1 MLAGAGD
8 DHLDIQGEAVRQDVT
23 RGVILSN
30 LTLVLQQVSSSVRG
44 NYTCMAD
51 NTEGS
56 VTSNSLSLDIKCK

>member
-1 MLAGAGD
+1 MA
-8 DHLDIQGEAVRQDVT
+8 

-56 VTSNSLSLDIKCK
+56 VTSNSLSLDIKCKYRDQA

>member
-1 MLAGAGD
+1 MV
-8 DHLDIQGEAVRQDVT
+8 DIQGEAVRQDVA

>member
-1 MLAGAGD
+1 M
-8 DHLDIQGEAVRQDVT
+8 RQDVA

-30 LTLVLQQVSSSVRG
+30 LTLVLQHVSPSTRG
-44 NYTCMAD
+44 NYTCLAD